1 MVVMLCLQLC
11 VSRQP
16 HSCLIGWLVAVAAL
30 AVAAVLW
37 AQHAARLLGVSSPS
51 GCRWQAKQKKVNN
64 HQQRKTSATS
74 TYRLSARRYDGR
86 KFTGW
91 HVRDAPSSRAKSV
104 AQLQDGDEVEVV
116 EVRIGADRAQGDWLL
131 LADGRGWL
139 RKEHDGAAWSQVD
152 EHGALVADR
161 WSGVPPTKLARRAR
175 KRIPTTSTVA
185 TPLATPVAAVP
196 PPAAAVA
203 TSEVFEQERTGAF
216 ALSHDQNSSDR
227 DTAAAAPPRPLP
239 PFTYCSEMQKLATD
253 AAGYATGFLADDSW
267 EAAPSPVPSAVTW
280 RMRSSP
286 VLGSPIRPFKARGVV
301 KGVEPAVLATM
312 FLGLALKWPE
322 RNRKVKKKK
331 QEVRRVEQVDWST
344 TLWFEHEKIPV
355 PLVADREVLYLETFK
370 HCAAD
375 SAGELFMIVRKSV
388 EKDEVPVAP
397 GRVRGLS
404 YVVMTFRRD
413 PAGCGTEQTLAMDF
427 DIRGRIPG
435 RAVDGFLA
443 QQAGLFDKL
452 SKFVSSKDGQDMIEH
467 VKKKIPE
474 DRLHPSHPMHGV
486 TFAHD

>member
-1 MVVMLCLQLC
+1 MVIMLCLQIC

-37 AQHAARLLGVSSPS
+37 VQHAARLLGVRTPS
-51 GCRWQAKQKKVNN
+51 ACRRQAKQTEPDNQLKA
-64 HQQRKTSATS
+64 SSTS

-86 KFTGW
+86 RFTGW

-104 AQLQDGDEVEVV
+104 AQLQHGDEVEVV
-116 EVRIGADRAQGDWLL
+116 EVRIGSERAQGDWLL

-161 WSGVPPTKLARRAR
+161 WSGVPPTNLARTVR
-175 KRIPTTSTVA
+175 KRIPTRSRSTVA
-185 TPLATPVAAVP
+185 AAVATPVAA
-196 PPAAAVA
+196 AVTA
-203 TSEVFEQERTGAF
+203 GVFEQEKTGAS
-216 ALSHDQNSSDR
+216 ALSLNETSSER

-239 PFTYCSEMQKLATD
+239 SFTYCSEMQNLATE
-253 AAGYATGFLADDSW
+253 AAGYATSFLADDSW
-267 EAAPSPVPSAVTW
+267 EAAPSSVPSAVTW

-301 KGVEPAVLATM
+301 KDVEPVVLATM

-322 RNRKVKKKK
+322 RNRKIKKKK

-344 TLWFEHEKIPV
+344 TLWFEHEKIPF

-370 HCAAD
+370 HCTNG
-375 SAGELFMIVRKSV
+375 SAGESFMIVRKSV
-388 EKDEVPVAP
+388 EKDDVPVAP

-427 DIRGRIPG
+427 DIKGRIPG
-435 RAVDGFLA
+435 RALDGFLA

-452 SKFVSSKDGQDMIEH
+452 SKFVGSKDGQDMIER

-486 TFAHD
+486 MFERD